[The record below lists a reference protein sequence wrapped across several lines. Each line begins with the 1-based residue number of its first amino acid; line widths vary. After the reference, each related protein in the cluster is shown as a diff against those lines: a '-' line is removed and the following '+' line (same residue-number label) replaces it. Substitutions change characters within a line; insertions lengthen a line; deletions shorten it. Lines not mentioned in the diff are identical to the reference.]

1 MSGESLKTVE
11 RTLALLKLFN
21 RTDSEMTVAD
31 LVRRSRMPR
40 AVVQRIIF
48 TLEREGFLERSPISF
63 RYRIGVAACELGA
76 LYLAGNPLV
85 QSSDAILRQ
94 LAGDAEFPVYLGT
107 RIGAEVTI
115 LALHQGQTAIRF
127 LWSPGDR
134 LPVATT
140 ALGKAM
146 LMHLDPAVLD
156 SLIGRGVLPGLSAQ
170 SIRTR
175 AELDAQLDN
184 YRARGWVPAFE
195 ESLPGVYA
203 IGAAILSDIGAPL
216 AGISVSFL
224 RNESDAGQLERIGSL
239 VLEAAAAI
247 SERSGILSEYG
258 SRPTIPKIGQP
269 DRRPSPL

>member
-31 LVRRSRMPR
+31 LVRRSQMPR

-94 LAGDAEFPVYLGT
+94 LADEAEFPVYLGT

-146 LMHLDPAVLD
+146 LMHMDPAVLD

-184 YRARGWVPAFE
+184 YRASGWVPAFE

-247 SERSGILSEYG
+247 SERSRILSEYG

-269 DRRPSPL
+269 DLRPSPL